1 MNYSKAYVLRF
12 LFLIYFLS
20 YTISPLCY
28 ADTRIIKEHADS
40 CGKKYEI
47 ENFGLLLWEVVF
59 TKLFSGD
66 DPIDNAGNDRLLL
79 KKSRAVIN
87 DNILKAAPE
96 HTAVSEHNLLSPVIQ
111 LTIPLVSET
120 APLQYQGVYAL
131 FSGLSPPY
139 L

>member
-1 MNYSKAYVLRF
+1 VLRF

-40 CGKKYEI
+40 CEKKYEI

-59 TKLFSGD
+59 TKLFPGD
-66 DPIDNAGNDRLLL
+66 APIDNAGNDRLLL

-87 DNILKAAPE
+87 DNISKAAPE
-96 HTAVSEHNLLSPVIQ
+96 HAVVVGKAFFSPAIQ
-111 LTIPLVSET
+111 LSVPLVSDT
-120 APLQYQGVYAL
+120 SLLPCQGFHAL
-131 FSGLSPPY
+131 FSGLSPPSI
-139 L
+139 